1 MDVKKAIESIDVDVD
16 TTSDPLILKDILRKI
31 LNIVETQ
38 AKRINELTEENQKLR
53 DENNRL
59 KGEKGK
65 PKFRKQT
72 KDKDE
77 QNSSDISS
85 EKERG
90 GNGKSKGKKGSKK
103 NKLTVNR
110 VELCSLDVE
119 ELPADACFK
128 GYQSTII
135 QDIVIK
141 TDNVEFKRAIYYSP
155 SLKKTFIAPLPAGY
169 QGEFGPSIKALI
181 LSLYHKSKV
190 TASGIVDFLK
200 EHGILIG
207 ASTVSRFL
215 TEGHD
220 VFHEEKQDIVSAGL
234 QSAAYQQMDDT
245 GARVFG
251 KNYYSHILCNEFYT
265 AYFSRRQKDRLTILE
280 ILTQGELTFRINDS
294 TLSLMKEMN
303 ASEKTLELTSAL
315 RSEKAMNRKEIDALL
330 LTLYPNPNTQHTNRQ
345 LILECAAIAAY
356 QSLPTAIKF
365 LLTDDAPQYNKI
377 AQYHPLCWV
386 HDGRHYK
393 KLPAFVPVHRKK
405 LKAFLARYWEYYDKL
420 LDYKSNPTLT
430 AATTLSEEFDQLFS
444 TITGYD
450 ELDERIRK
458 TKAKKD
464 QLLLV
469 LQYPFL
475 PLHNNG
481 SELGA
486 REQARRRD
494 ISFHTMSELGT
505 EVKDTFM
512 TISQTAR
519 KLAVNFYQYVKDRI
533 TGKNEMP
540 ALAALISLRSKNF
553 TLDSL

>member
-1 MDVKKAIESIDVDVD
+1 MDIKKAIKRIDVDID
-16 TTSDPLILKDILRKI
+16 GIADATLKGLLGDL
-31 LNIVETQ
+31 LNIVENQ
-38 AKRINELTEENQKLR
+38 AKRINELIEENQTLR

-59 KGEKGK
+59 KGENGK

-72 KDKDE
+72 KEKE
-77 QNSSDISS
+77 GENSSNVSS

-90 GNGKSKGKKGSKK
+90 SNGKPKGKKGSKK

-110 VELCSLDVE
+110 VELCPLAIE
-119 ELPADACFK
+119 QLPTDACFK
-128 GYQSTII
+128 GYQSTVI
-135 QDIVIK
+135 QDLVIQ

-169 QGEFGPSIKALI
+169 QGEFGPTIKALI

-207 ASTVSRFL
+207 AASVSRFL

-220 VFHEEKQDIVSAGL
+220 IFHQEKQDIVSAGL

-245 GARVFG
+245 GARVRG

-280 ILTQGELTFRINDS
+280 ILTQGELAFRINEH

-303 ASEKTLELTSAL
+303 ASEKTLGLISAL
-315 RSEKAMNRKEIDALL
+315 RREQAMNRNEMDALL
-330 LTLYPNPNTQHTNRQ
+330 LTLYPNPNTQQTNRQ
-345 LILECAAIAAY
+345 LILECSAIAAY
-356 QSLPTAIKF
+356 QALPTAIKF

-377 AQYHPLCWV
+377 ATYHPLCWV

-405 LKAFLARYWEYYDKL
+405 LTSFLTQYWAYYDKL
-420 LDYKSNPTLT
+420 LEYKSNPTLT
-430 AATTLSEEFDQLFS
+430 AARTLSEEFDQLFS
-444 TITGYD
+444 TVTGYD
-450 ELDERIRK
+450 ELDGRIRK

-475 PLHNNG
+475 PLHNNA

-494 ISFHTMSELGT
+494 ISFHTMSQLGT

-512 TISQTAR
+512 TISQTAK
-519 KLAVNFYQYVKDRI
+519 KLAVNFYLYVKDRV
-533 TGKNEMP
+533 TRNNEMP
-540 ALAALISLRSKNF
+540 ALASLISLRSNNF
-553 TLDSL
+553 TLTTL

>member
-1 MDVKKAIESIDVDVD
+1 MDVKKAIERIDVDLD
-16 TTSDPLILKDILRKI
+16 TITDPTLKGLLNNL
-31 LNIVETQ
+31 LNIVERQ
-38 AKRINELTEENQKLR
+38 AKRINELSEENQKLR
-53 DENNRL
+53 DENNCL

-65 PKFRKQT
+65 PTFRKQT
-72 KDKDE
+72 KGKE
-77 QNSSDISS
+77 GENSSDISS

-90 GNGKSKGKKGSKK
+90 GNRKPKGKKGSKK

-119 ELPADACFK
+119 QLPADACFK
-128 GYQSTII
+128 GYQSTIV

-141 TDNVEFKRAIYYSP
+141 TDNVEFKRPIYYSP
-155 SLKKTFIAPLPAGY
+155 SLKKTFIAPLPTGY
-169 QGEFGPSIKALI
+169 QGEFGPTIKALI

-220 VFHEEKQDIVSAGL
+220 VFHKEKQDIVSAGL

-280 ILTQGELTFRINDS
+280 ILTQGELTFRINDT
-294 TLSLMKEMN
+294 TLSLMKEMH
-303 ASEKTLELTSAL
+303 ASEKTRGLISAL
-315 RSEKAMNRKEIDALL
+315 RSEQAMNRKEIDALL
-330 LTLYPNPNTQHTNRQ
+330 LTLYPIPNTQHTNRQ
-345 LILECAAIAAY
+345 LILECSAISAY

-377 AQYHPLCWV
+377 AEYHPLCWV

-393 KLPAFVPVHRKK
+393 KLSAFVPVHRKK
-405 LKAFLARYWEYYDKL
+405 LKFFLARYWEYYDKL

-430 AATTLSEEFDQLFS
+430 AAKTFSEEFDQLFS

-519 KLAVNFYQYVKDRI
+519 KLAVNFYQYVKDRVA
-533 TGKNEMP
+533 GKNEMP
-540 ALAALISLRSKNF
+540 ALATLISLQSKNF
-553 TLDSL
+553 TSSSL